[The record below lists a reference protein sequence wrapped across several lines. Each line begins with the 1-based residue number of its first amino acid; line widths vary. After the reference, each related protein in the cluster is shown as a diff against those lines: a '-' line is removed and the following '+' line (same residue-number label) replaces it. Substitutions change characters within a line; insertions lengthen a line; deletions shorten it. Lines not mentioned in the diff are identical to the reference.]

1 MDFFEHQEAARR
13 ATRKLVLL
21 FLLAVS
27 GVVLAVYV
35 AFAIVLIPPTR
46 YGGDRA
52 TYAMELMADPDSERQ
67 RAIDGIDFLFL
78 RPWWDP
84 LLFGAVT
91 AGTVLV
97 IGLGG
102 VAKAAQLASGGRA
115 VASLLGGR
123 LLEPNALDPGE
134 RRLLNVVEEM
144 ALASGVPVPAVY
156 VMAEEPG
163 INAFAAGF
171 SPADAV
177 IGVTRGCMRLL
188 SRDELQGVV
197 AHEFS
202 HILNGDMR
210 LNMRLMAIV
219 FGITVISS
227 LGGAVLRLGFYAPR
241 RRVGS
246 SREGGG
252 GAGAALLILGAL
264 LYLVG
269 WVGVLFGSMIRA
281 AISRQREFLADAAAV
296 QFTRNPSGIAGALKK
311 IGGLAQG
318 SRLFAARAAE
328 ASHFYFSNGLR
339 ESWLNAFATHP
350 PLAERIARID
360 PEFDGAFPEVAAEP
374 EAAPGPRRAP
384 PRLPTP
390 LNAADFVAGIG
401 LLNDAQIYYAEAM
414 RRSIPPPLIDAAH
427 EPVGACALVFGLLLS
442 EDGAVCAAQIDGLRL
457 RLDVAQFAEI
467 ERLLPEVRALDVAL
481 RLPLLDLAVQ
491 GLRQLSPGQFDAL
504 MGAVDT
510 LVWGDQRMDLF
521 EFTLLRLLRRHL
533 EPHFREPARP
543 DVRYATWEPVLPE
556 ALLVLSA
563 LAHAGAGGDPV
574 AAARGFRSGAA
585 QLAVDAPQ
593 EWPMADRGECCDLGR
608 IDEALSRLRAA
619 TPWLKKNFLLAAAT
633 TVMADREMSVEEGEL
648 LRSIADSLDCPV
660 PPFARMA
667 DSKIQL

>member
-1 MDFFEHQEAARR
+1 MDFFEHQEDARR
-13 ATRKLVLL
+13 ATRKLVVL
-21 FLLAVS
+21 FLLAVV

-46 YGGDRA
+46 YQGDRA
-52 TYAMELMADPDSERQ
+52 TYAMELMMDPDSKRQ
-67 RAIDGIDFLFL
+67 RAIDGIDFLFV

-84 LLFGAVT
+84 VLFGAVT
-91 AGTVLV
+91 AGTVLI

-102 VAKAAQLASGGRA
+102 ATKAAQLASGGRA

-123 LLEPNALDPGE
+123 LLEPNASDPDE

-156 VMAEEPG
+156 LMGDEPG

-177 IGVTRGCMRLL
+177 VGVTRGCMRLL

-210 LNMRLMAIV
+210 LNMRLMAVV

-227 LGGAVLRLGFYAPR
+227 LGGAVLRLGAYAPR
-241 RRVGS
+241 RSGGG
-246 SREGGG
+246 SREGG
-252 GAGAALLILGAL
+252 AGIGVAMLILGAL

-269 WVGVLFGSMIRA
+269 WVGVFFGSMIRA

-296 QFTRNPSGIAGALKK
+296 QFTRNPPGISGALKK

-350 PLAERIARID
+350 PLEERIQRID
-360 PEFDGAFPEVAAEP
+360 PQFDGVFPEVAPDAV
-374 EAAPGPRRAP
+374 EAAAPARRAP
-384 PRLPTP
+384 PRLPKP
-390 LNAADFVAGIG
+390 INASDFVAGIG
-401 LLNDAQIYYAEAM
+401 LLNDAQIYYAEAL
-414 RRSIPPPLIDAAH
+414 RREIPGPLVEASH
-427 EPVGACALVFGLLLS
+427 EPVGACAIVFGLLLS
-442 EDGAVCAAQIDGLRL
+442 EEGAVCAAQLGQLRSG
-457 RLDVAQFAEI
+457 LDVAQFAET
-467 ERLLPEVRALDVAL
+467 ERLLPEVRGLDVAL
-481 RLPLLDLAVQ
+481 QLPLLDLAVQ
-491 GLRQLSPGQFDAL
+491 GLRQLSPDQFDAF
-504 MGAVDT
+504 MAAVDA
-510 LVWGDQRMDLF
+510 LIWGDQSVDLF
-521 EFTLLRLLRRHL
+521 EFTLLRLLRRHI
-533 EPHFREPARP
+533 EPHFREAVRP
-543 DVRYATWEPVLPE
+543 VVRYATWEPVLPE

-563 LAHAGAGGDPV
+563 LAHVGAGGDP
-574 AAARGFRSGAA
+574 ARAGSAFRAGSS
-585 QLAVDAPQ
+585 QLEVGSRQ
-593 EWPMADRGECCDLGR
+593 EWPMADEHECCDLGR
-608 IDEALSRLRAA
+608 IDVALLRLRDVS
-619 TPWLKKNFLLAAAT
+619 PWMKKNFLLAAAT

-660 PPFARMA
+660 PPFARAAGMG
-667 DSKIQL
+667 